1 MRVLRV
7 RRSAMVRM
15 VSAAAVCV
23 VAACTSAAATAQLRP
38 VLFIEGF
45 RTTDSLSR
53 EAASALRVRMT
64 RLSAER
70 QWPLHVMTTAEIDAF
85 RSVGSPDDFGGAWPW
100 ADVREAAKVY
110 RAYAV
115 VDVIAVRVPA
125 GVRLE
130 TSRLHPVPSGTP
142 TRLPDV
148 QAASLA
154 QAVAQLADS
163 LAADTIITH
172 GK

>member
-1 MRVLRV
+1 MRMSRA
-7 RRSAMVRM
+7 RRSAMLRVI
-15 VSAAAVCV
+15 SAATTCV
-23 VAACTSAAATAQLRP
+23 VAACASGAVKAQTRP

-53 EAASALRVRMT
+53 EAASALRVGMA

-70 QWPLHVMTTAEIDAF
+70 RWPLHVMTTAEIDAF

-100 ADVREAAKVY
+100 TDVREVANVY

-115 VDVIAVRVPA
+115 VDVIAVRVPT

-130 TSRLHPVPSGTP
+130 ASRLHPVPRGRP

-148 QAASLA
+148 YAASLA
-154 QAVAQLADS
+154 DAIAQLTDR
-163 LAADTIITH
+163 LAADTIITQ